1 MKCFHFSDPLVLHYE
16 TISQKKQI
24 SSTFTILITSNGNN
38 NVLRNALY
46 SQLYLMRYITETLL
60 YIFPVMPLEAIYIFL
75 KYCRRWMHVL
85 SAGGCIMKGT
95 RTDTVYSTTPMH
107 FEQCLFWGEC

>member
-1 MKCFHFSDPLVLHYE
+1 MFSGAVFTFQMRKVRPLRPFL
-16 TISQKKQI
+16 KKQI

-60 YIFPVMPLEAIYIFL
+60 YIFPVMPLEAIYIFEIL
-75 KYCRRWMHVL
+75 QEMDACALSWGLHYERHQDRYCIFYNPN
-85 SAGGCIMKGT
+85 A
-95 RTDTVYSTTPMH
+95 
-107 FEQCLFWGEC
+107 F